1 MKLVTFLLF
10 SSFVFGQTTT
20 PSPDLKAQ
28 SAASSADQKNQS
40 RAFGLGIDAS
50 GRHTGV
56 IDILSDTRGVDFGPY
71 LNQSMDA
78 VRENWYHLIPKCAEM
93 MKGRLAI
100 EFAIQRDGCIVDMR
114 LVATSGETVLDR
126 AAWGSITAANPFP
139 ALPEEF
145 KGPHLALRFRFQYN
159 PDGRDSP
166 DKKCDD
172 YPLEVASP
180 AETESGVALL
190 ISAPDGTRV
199 PLGASRPVKAV
210 VTGSGR
216 KENGVE
222 WRISGVGCS
231 VAACGEMT
239 KDAYRAPSVMPSPPY
254 VTLPAVSKAD
264 PSAKVSITL
273 HIVDSHPSHE

>member
-1 MKLVTFLLF
+1 MNLVTFLLF
-10 SSFVFGQTTT
+10 SSFVFGQATT

-28 SAASSADQKNQS
+28 PPASSADQKNQNQ
-40 RAFGLGIDAS
+40 AFGLGIDAR
-50 GRHTGV
+50 GKHTGA

-71 LNQSMDA
+71 LKRILES
-78 VRENWYHLIPKCAEM
+78 VRENWYHLIPKCAER

-100 EFAIQRDGCIVDMR
+100 EFAIQKDGRIADMR
-114 LVATSGETVLDR
+114 LAATSGETALDR

-145 KGPHLALRFRFQYN
+145 KGPYLALRFHFQYN
-159 PDGRDSP
+159 PDGSDSP
-166 DKKCDD
+166 NKKCND
-172 YPLEVASP
+172 YPLEIASP
-180 AETESGVALL
+180 AKTESGVAVV
-190 ISAPDGTRV
+190 ISAPDGVRV

-210 VTGSGR
+210 VTGSGL

-222 WRISGVGCS
+222 WRISGFGCS

-254 VTLPAVSKAD
+254 VTLTAVSKAD
-264 PSAKVSITL
+264 PSAKASITL
-273 HIVDSHPSHE
+273 HIVDSNPSHQ